1 MCRPCGEGFSPLDS
15 LLGMEQIGHKM
26 TPEMAAKIAY
36 VGQFSS
42 SFKDA
47 AECFDYVA
55 GQYISSSLIRQVTE
69 ETGKKVDEEQR
80 ESAKQAYAKPEEAVP
95 AVLPKDR
102 KSGTLYVMT
111 DGSQVNTRKEDKEGS
126 TWKEMKLGLVYNN
139 AQIRTRK
146 SGQAILTDKEYVTHF
161 GGVNEFKPQL
171 FDTAVKAGYG
181 TYEQTAFIG
190 DGAIWIW
197 NLADEMFPDAVQVLD
212 YYHMSENVHDYAK
225 YLYPSDEAEMKQWA
239 SIVITNIESG
249 KIDEALQ
256 MIPSTSQKKL
266 PSGVPNLP
274 VYLENNRNRMNYDE
288 LEKHGFKVGSGAIE
302 SGNKK
307 VIQQRMKQ
315 SGMRWNMETGQ
326 SIATLRAK
334 SASGR
339 WKDVERLLN
348 VS

>member
-1 MCRPCGEGFSPLDS
+1 LLTTQGVVVLHRDWYVCRLCGEGFSPLDS

-95 AVLPKDR
+95 AVLPQDR

-126 TWKEMKLGLVYNN
+126 TWKEMKLGLVYND
-139 AQIRTRK
+139 AHIRTRK

-161 GGVNEFKPQL
+161 GGVHEFKPLL
-171 FDTAVKAGYG
+171 FDTAVNAG
-181 TYEQTAFIG
+181 
-190 DGAIWIW
+190 
-197 NLADEMFPDAVQVLD
+197 
-212 YYHMSENVHDYAK
+212 
-225 YLYPSDEAEMKQWA
+225 
-239 SIVITNIESG
+239 
-249 KIDEALQ
+249 
-256 MIPSTSQKKL
+256 
-266 PSGVPNLP
+266 
-274 VYLENNRNRMNYDE
+274 
-288 LEKHGFKVGSGAIE
+288 
-302 SGNKK
+302 
-307 VIQQRMKQ
+307 
-315 SGMRWNMETGQ
+315 
-326 SIATLRAK
+326 
-334 SASGR
+334 
-339 WKDVERLLN
+339 
-348 VS
+348 